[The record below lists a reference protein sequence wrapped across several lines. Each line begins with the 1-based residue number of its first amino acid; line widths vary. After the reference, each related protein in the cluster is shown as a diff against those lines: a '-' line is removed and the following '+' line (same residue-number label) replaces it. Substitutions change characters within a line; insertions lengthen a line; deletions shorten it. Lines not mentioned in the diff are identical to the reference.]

1 MSTAHYF
8 LTFGTNKKKEK
19 TYFNIDINLSCDA
32 LLPLISSFLLTTLKF
47 VKPAVL
53 NWVNLLIIQYS
64 MWSLVQ
70 GRPVLLCDIIFGK
83 KIRLQNKRN
92 VPSVYSCG

>member
-47 VKPAVL
+47 VKRAVL
-53 NWVNLLIIQYS
+53 N
-64 MWSLVQ
+64 
-70 GRPVLLCDIIFGK
+70 
-83 KIRLQNKRN
+83 
-92 VPSVYSCG
+92 

>member
-8 LTFGTNKKKEK
+8 EFLTFGTKKKKEK

-32 LLPLISSFLLTTLKF
+32 LSPLISSFLLTTLKF

-53 NWVNLLIIQYS
+53 IKLSQPVDHPIQY
-64 MWSLVQ
+64 V
-70 GRPVLLCDIIFGK
+70 VLSPGPAGFTL
-83 KIRLQNKRN
+83 
-92 VPSVYSCG
+92 

>member
-32 LLPLISSFLLTTLKF
+32 LSPLISNFLLTTLKF

-53 NWVNLLIIQYS
+53 N
-64 MWSLVQ
+64 
-70 GRPVLLCDIIFGK
+70 
-83 KIRLQNKRN
+83 
-92 VPSVYSCG
+92 